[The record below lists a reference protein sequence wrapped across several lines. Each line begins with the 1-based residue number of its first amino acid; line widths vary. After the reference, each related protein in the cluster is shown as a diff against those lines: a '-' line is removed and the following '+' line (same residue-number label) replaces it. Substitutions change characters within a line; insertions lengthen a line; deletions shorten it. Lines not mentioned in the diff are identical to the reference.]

1 MLDSSKSPNLASG
14 GSSFSMRFLEWYWLY
29 VSVPSFPANFQIISG
44 PPGCSGA
51 NCVLKDQSFFFHL
64 PSCPLHSS
72 HSLTLDRSYTLPLT
86 TTQQSSADECLA
98 ISATGTLEP
107 SRCAMMLVA
116 ACIS

>member
-1 MLDSSKSPNLASG
+1 MVLVVGFCAVFACEFPNHLGSARVFG
-14 GSSFSMRFLEWYWLY
+14 GELCVER
-29 VSVPSFPANFQIISG
+29 SV
-44 PPGCSGA
+44 
-51 NCVLKDQSFFFHL
+51 FFFHL
-64 PSCPLHSS
+64 PSCPVHSS